1 MGWRTGRPASLESVE
16 ISAAPRT
23 TRQTS
28 VVVPPMSKLKT
39 LSRPSVAA
47 TCWAAEI
54 PAAGPESAIDKGRR
68 AAASGEAMP
77 PAECMTCRR
86 APWTSRC
93 RRSR

>member
-16 ISAAPRT
+16 ISAAPPVI
-23 TRQTS
+23 RQTS

-39 LSRPSVAA
+39 LSSPSEAA
-47 TCWAAEI
+47 TWAAAET
-54 PAAGPESAIDKGRR
+54 PAAGPDSAMASGRR

-86 APWTSRC
+86 APFTSRC